1 MECMES
7 NIGENWWQ
15 TLCCNGLWVLKDR
28 HYSLVKVMFY
38 EDNTI
43 RTHFC
48 YEMFVD
54 AFIFR
59 INDLQGSETETNKVL
74 EKEQQQKKDPWHLLC
89 SNTYVVMGQSYIIF
103 CP

>member
-1 MECMES
+1 
-7 NIGENWWQ
+7 
-15 TLCCNGLWVLKDR
+15 
-28 HYSLVKVMFY
+28 MFY

-74 EKEQQQKKDPWHLLC
+74 EKEQQQKKDP
-89 SNTYVVMGQSYIIF
+89 
-103 CP
+103 